1 MVHSRIRLEAKRKD
15 EANRLDGRRAL
26 QRRKKP
32 TTPFL
37 WPDWIIQREIARQV
51 RAALAEVGRGRILDV
66 GCGEK
71 PFEVYRPA
79 IATAWIGFDVPENST
94 ADVQGYAEAMPF
106 EAAAFDTIVC
116 TEMLEHVPEPARIVG
131 EIARVLKPGG
141 YVILTTPLYFPIHEE
156 PYDFF
161 RFTPFGLRHL
171 FEQAGLEIA
180 RIEPMAVG
188 FRMVAL
194 AVNTCF
200 FNFGTRLPWGH
211 SRVVKALFTPI
222 YAASNLTACAMSAI
236 FPSNSNAVGTFVL
249 ARKPG

>member
-1 MVHSRIRLEAKRKD
+1 MKKSGMD
-15 EANRLDGRRAL
+15 RLDARRAL
-26 QRRKKP
+26 PRRKKA

-37 WPDWIIQREIARQV
+37 WPDWIIQREIAQHV

-71 PFEVYRPA
+71 PFQAYGPSLVS
-79 IATAWIGFDVPENST
+79 AWVGFDVPESST
-94 ADVQGYAEAMPF
+94 ADVRGYAESLP
-106 EAAAFDTIVC
+106 FDTASFDTVVC
-116 TEMLEHVPEPARIVG
+116 TEVLEHVAEPARVVR
-131 EIARVLKPGG
+131 EIARVLKPDG

-171 FEQAGLEIA
+171 FEDAGLEVT
-180 RIEPMAVG
+180 RIDAMAVG

-200 FNFGTRLPWGH
+200 FNFGTGLPWGH
-211 SRVVKALFTPI
+211 SLPVKALFTPI
-222 YAASNLTACAMSAI
+222 YAASNLVACVMAAL
-236 FPSNSNAVGTFVL
+236 FPSSSNAVGNFLL
-249 ARKPG
+249 ARKPR